1 MSIRKKIYIV
11 LALLLIALV
20 AQSSFML
27 YQTGRIHEASVK
39 IGNTYEPI
47 VIKAHELKISV
58 IQIQQWLTDIS
69 ATRGLDGLN
78 DGLDVAKEHFDIGK
92 KLVAELASLDSDN
105 TTAYQQVGP
114 ILEAYFATGN
124 TMAQAYI
131 DQGPAGGNKIMSDFD
146 ARAAAIN
153 EQIDTIMV
161 SVKARS
167 VENLELQEKSAVT
180 LKNTVVLLAALFF
193 ATLVIMAI
201 AVFRVLLVPVEAMSD
216 MAKDL
221 AQGEGDL
228 TKRLDESRK
237 DELGITAGWIN
248 RFVEKTQHSM
258 QTISQVTGELERAAN
273 ELSNSAEQAHE
284 GMTSQMGETDQAA
297 TAMNE
302 MLSAAHEVAENA
314 NNTAAKTE
322 VVSSQSQEG
331 RNISEAAVSQ
341 ITSLVTEMDKAHGA
355 IERLGEDSA
364 SIGTVLDVIKSISEQ
379 TNLLALNA
387 AIEAARAGEQGRGF
401 AVVADEVRTLA
412 GRSQKSTEEIQEI
425 VDRLQASMAEATEL
439 IKSGSDQAHKSGESV
454 DQVKHALEAI
464 DESINSIN
472 QLNTQIATASEEQS
486 HISTDIGKNIT
497 NISEV
502 ARLNSD
508 SVNAVHQTS
517 EHLKSN
523 VSRLNELIGE
533 FKI

>member
-1 MSIRKKIYIV
+1 MSIRQKIYLV
-11 LALLLIALV
+11 LALLLAALI

-27 YQTGRIHEASVK
+27 YQTGHIHDSSVK
-39 IGNTYEPI
+39 IGKTYEPI
-47 VIKAHELKISV
+47 VIKAHELKIAV

-78 DGLDVAKEHFDIGK
+78 DGIDVAKEHYAIGK
-92 KLVAELASLDSDN
+92 KLLTELAVLDPDN
-105 TTAYQQVGP
+105 ASAYQKVVPVLDG
-114 ILEAYFATGN
+114 YFATGN
-124 TMAQAYI
+124 TMAKAYI
-131 DQGPAGGNKIMSDFD
+131 DQGPAGGNKIMADFD
-146 ARAAAIN
+146 ATAAAIN
-153 EQIDTIMV
+153 EQVDEILKRV
-161 SVKARS
+161 STLS
-167 VENLELQEKSAVT
+167 SDNLERQTKSADT

-193 ATLVIMAI
+193 ATLIIMAI
-201 AVFRVLLVPVEAMSD
+201 AVFRVLLAPVEAMSE

-221 AQGEGDL
+221 AQGDGDL
-228 TKRLDESRK
+228 TKRLDETRK

-248 RFVEKTQHSM
+248 RFVEKTQNSM
-258 QTISQVTGELERAAN
+258 RTISQVTGELESAAN
-273 ELSNSAEQAHE
+273 DLSRSAEKAHQ
-284 GMTSQMGETDQAA
+284 GMASQLGETEQAA

-322 VVSSQSQEG
+322 VVSTQSQEG
-331 RNISEAAVSQ
+331 RNISDAAVSQ
-341 ITSLVTEMDKAHGA
+341 ISSLVAQMDKAHDA
-355 IERLGEDSA
+355 IERLGVDSA

-425 VDRLQASMAEATEL
+425 VDRLQASMAEATQV
-439 IKSGSDQAHKSGESV
+439 IKSGSEQAHKSGESV
-454 DQVKHALEAI
+454 DQVKNALAAI
-464 DESINSIN
+464 DDSINSIN

-497 NISEV
+497 NISQV
-502 ARLNSD
+502 ARDNSD
-508 SVNAVHQTS
+508 SVSAVHQTS

-523 VSRLNELIGE
+523 VARLNELIGE